1 MEKSFRPLRMVGSIA
16 NLLVALVSLEGTYEL
31 VMDSLMPLI
40 RYGNEFTVYGW
51 GVIGAIVARVVI
63 TGALFWAF
71 ARLGS
76 SKPFH
81 LAHLARSASPATPT
95 VVGETASRGV

>member
-16 NLLVALVSLEGTYEL
+16 SLLVALFSVERTYEL
-31 VMDSLMPLI
+31 VMDSLLPLM

-51 GVIGAIVARVVI
+51 GVIGAIALRVVI
-63 TGALFWAF
+63 TGALFWVF

-76 SKPFH
+76 SKPFQ
-81 LAHLARSASPATPT
+81 LPLFARSASPANRA
-95 VVGETASRGV
+95 V

>member
-16 NLLVALVSLEGTYEL
+16 NLLVALFSLERTYEL
-31 VMDSLMPLI
+31 VMDSLLPLM

-51 GVIGAIVARVVI
+51 GVIGAIAVRVVI

-81 LAHLARSASPATPT
+81 LPHLARSASPQL
-95 VVGETASRGV
+95 GSEG

>member
-1 MEKSFRPLRMVGSIA
+1 MKGSFRPLRMVGSITS
-16 NLLVALVSLEGTYEL
+16 LLVALLSVERTFEL
-31 VMDSLMPLI
+31 VMDSLLPLM
-40 RYGNEFTVYGW
+40 RYGNEFTAYGL

-81 LAHLARSASPATPT
+81 LPHLARSASPDTPT
-95 VVGETASRGV
+95 VGSGSA

>member
-16 NLLVALVSLEGTYEL
+16 NLLVALLSLEGTYEL
-31 VMDSLMPLI
+31 VMDSLLPLI
-40 RYGNEFTVYGW
+40 RYGNEFTAYGW
-51 GVIGAIVARVVI
+51 GVIGAIAARVVI

-81 LAHLARSASPATPT
+81 LPHLTRSASPSTPT
-95 VVGETASRGV
+95 V

>member
-16 NLLVALVSLEGTYEL
+16 NLLVALFSLEGTYEL
-31 VMDSLMPLI
+31 VMDSLLPLI

-51 GVIGAIVARVVI
+51 GVIVAIALRVVI

-76 SKPFH
+76 SKP
-81 LAHLARSASPATPT
+81 LPLLRIARSPSTAAPT
-95 VVGETASRGV
+95 L

>member
-1 MEKSFRPLRMVGSIA
+1 MEKSFRPLRMLGSIA
-16 NLLVALVSLEGTYEL
+16 NLLVALFSLERTYEL
-31 VMDSLMPLI
+31 VMDSLLPLM
-40 RYGNEFTVYGW
+40 RYGNEFTAYGW
-51 GVIGAIVARVVI
+51 GVIGAIAVRVVI

-81 LAHLARSASPATPT
+81 LPHLARSASRQL
-95 VVGETASRGV
+95 GSEG

>member
-16 NLLVALVSLEGTYEL
+16 SLLVALFSLERTYEL
-31 VMDSLMPLI
+31 VMDSLLPLMK
-40 RYGNEFTVYGW
+40 YGNEFTVYGW
-51 GVIGAIVARVVI
+51 GIIGAIALRVVI
-63 TGALFWAF
+63 TGALFWMF

-81 LAHLARSASPATPT
+81 LPRLARSASPAAPT
-95 VVGETASRGV
+95 I

>member
-31 VMDSLMPLI
+31 VVDSLLPLV
-40 RYGNEFTVYGW
+40 RYGNEFTAYGW

-81 LAHLARSASPATPT
+81 LPHLARSASPSTPT
-95 VVGETASRGV
+95 V